1 MNKLKLIIG
10 SCFIVIITG
19 IAIVSCDVLDQP
31 AESFAELEQFFQD
44 EGDAIAAVNAINQA
58 SNRHLWV
65 IWINYEA
72 RPSDDMTNPAYF
84 AIDRL
89 RAVNEYTVDAQ
100 NREVNG
106 LWNDFYR
113 TIVRANLVINRV
125 ENMTPDQISQDV
137 KNWVMGE
144 AYFWRAFV
152 YFDAVTMFGTI
163 PLILTD
169 NMGGLEINV
178 PESSVE
184 EIYAQV
190 VADLKEAERLLP
202 ASFAGSNIGR
212 PVETS
217 ATAMLSRVYIQQSN
231 WEKTAEYAKKVIDS
245 GRHWLF
251 EDFQHA
257 FSPFHNNG
265 PEHIFSKQLAR
276 PSAGGPTGVW
286 LNAVGVPR
294 NSFHIV
300 PTGGLAIMVP
310 TIEAWELFEE
320 GDYRRD
326 VSFLTEFPASA
337 AYASR
342 NAGVEVG
349 DIIPWQDFDEPIPH
363 VYKFIDSRL
372 TLEENQDI
380 NKVLI
385 RYADVL
391 LMYAEAL
398 NEMGQSGAA
407 LPYLNM
413 IRERARNGDP
423 SAPPQDAPAGIS
435 QSDLRD
441 EIELER
447 RRELVF
453 EGHSR
458 RDMVRTGKLVERI
471 SALRAPASGAPNKA
485 DNIQPHHVL
494 WPKPAPQL
502 ELNPLLKQNPGYN

>member
-1 MNKLKLIIG
+1 MKPFNVLRL
-10 SCFIVIITG
+10 SLT
-19 IAIVSCDVLDQP
+19 AILGAVLTVSCDVLDQP
-31 AESFAELEQFFQD
+31 AESFAELDQFFQD
-44 EGDAIAAVNAINQA
+44 EGDAIAAVNAINQ
-58 SNRHLWV
+58 SSDRHLWV

-72 RPSDDMTNPAYF
+72 RPGDDMTNPAYF

-89 RAVNEYTVDAQ
+89 RAVNEYTVDAE
-100 NREVNG
+100 NSEVNN
-106 LWNDFYR
+106 LWRDFYR

-125 ENMTPDQISQDV
+125 AEMTEDQISPEV
-137 KNWVMGE
+137 KDWVMGE
-144 AYFWRAFV
+144 AYFWRGFI
-152 YFDAVTMFGTI
+152 YFDAVTMFGSI

-169 NMGGLEINV
+169 NMSGLEIEV

-184 EIYAQV
+184 DIYAQIES
-190 VADLKEAERLLP
+190 DLEEAERLLP
-202 ASFAGSNIGR
+202 PSHSGSNIGR

-217 ATAMLSRVYIQQSN
+217 ATALLARAYIQRSD
-231 WEKTAEYAKKVIDS
+231 WEKTAEYAKKVIDT
-245 GRHWLF
+245 GRHWLYD
-251 EDFQHA
+251 DFQHA
-257 FSPFHNNG
+257 FSPFHKNG
-265 PEHIFSKQLAR
+265 PEHIFSKQMAR

-310 TIEAWELFEE
+310 TIEAWELFED

-326 VSFLTEFPASA
+326 VSFLTEFPASEEYA
-337 AYASR
+337 AR
-342 NAGVEVG
+342 NDGVEVG
-349 DIIPWQDFDEPIPH
+349 DIIPWTDFDEPIPH

-372 TLEENQDI
+372 SLEENQDMD
-380 NKVLI
+380 KPLI

-398 NEMGQSGAA
+398 NELGETADA
-407 LPYLNM
+407 VPYLNM

-423 SAPPQDAPAGIS
+423 TAPPQDAPAGIS
-435 QSDLRD
+435 QDDLRD

-458 RDMVRTGKLVERI
+458 RDMVRKGKLVERI
-471 SALRAPASGAPNKA
+471 SALSDPVSGAPNKA

-494 WPKPAPQL
+494 WPKPAQQL
-502 ELNPLLKQNPGYN
+502 DLNPLLEQNPGYN

>member
-1 MNKLKLIIG
+1 MNVFNKIRL
-10 SCFIVIITG
+10 SCLALFGV
-19 IAIVSCDVLDQP
+19 AILVSCDVLNQP
-31 AESFAELEQFFQD
+31 AESFAELDQFFQD
-44 EGDAIAAVNAINQA
+44 EGDAIAALNAVNN
-58 SNRHLWV
+58 STNRHLGT

-89 RAVNEYTVDAQ
+89 RAVNEYTVDAE
-100 NREVNG
+100 NTEVDG
-106 LWNDFYR
+106 LWRDFYR

-125 ENMTPDQISQDV
+125 AEMTDDQIRPEVRD
-137 KNWVMGE
+137 WVLGE
-144 AYFWRAFV
+144 AYFWRGFI

-169 NMGGLEINV
+169 NMGGLEIEV

-184 EIYAQV
+184 DIYVQIV
-190 VADLKEAERLLP
+190 SDLKEAERLLP
-202 ASFAGSNIGR
+202 PSHSGSNIGR
-212 PVETS
+212 PMETS
-217 ATAMLSRVYIQQSN
+217 ATAMLARVYIQQSN
-231 WEKTAEYAKKVIDS
+231 WEKTAEYAKSVIDS
-245 GRHWLF
+245 GRHWLYD
-251 EDFQHA
+251 DFQHA
-257 FSPFHNNG
+257 FSPFHKNG
-265 PEHIFSKQLAR
+265 PEHIFSKQMAR
-276 PSAGGPTGVW
+276 PAAGGPTGPW

-294 NSFHIV
+294 NSFHLV

-326 VSFLTEFPASA
+326 VSFLTEFPASP

-349 DIIPWQDFDEPIPH
+349 DIIPWTDFDEPIPH

-372 TLEENQDI
+372 TFEENQDMD
-380 NKVLI
+380 KPLI

-391 LMYAEAL
+391 LMKAEAL
-398 NEMGQSGAA
+398 NELGRTGDAV
-407 LPYLNM
+407 PYLNEV
-413 IRERARNGDP
+413 RERARNGDP
-423 SAPPQDAPAGIS
+423 TAPPQDASLGIS
-435 QSDLRD
+435 QDDLRD

-458 RDMVRTGKLVERI
+458 RDMVRTGKLVERVG
-471 SALRAPASGAPNKA
+471 ALRPPVSGAPNKA
-485 DNIQPHHVL
+485 DNVQPHHVL
-494 WPKPAPQL
+494 WPKPAPQMD
-502 ELNPLLKQNPGYN
+502 LNPLLQQNPGYN